1 MGGVDPINRAVG
13 GSENQGGASINLVGI
28 ICPLPLVEIGL
39 IDMLKSGA
47 AMALPA
53 PTACYKSTN

>member
-1 MGGVDPINRAVG
+1 MGGVDPINRAVI
-13 GSENQGGASINLVGI
+13 GSENQGGGASINLVGI

-39 IDMLKSGA
+39 IDKLKSGA

-53 PTACYKSTN
+53 PTGLL